1 MTKVRAETGRHGEE
15 LAAHY
20 LTRQG
25 YRIIARNY
33 RVPCG
38 EVDIIGLDNGVLAFV
53 EVKTRTG
60 FVFGPPAESVTF
72 RKRQQIS
79 KAALVYLGQ
88 QRLMDHPARFDV
100 VSVLLRKG
108 AEPQVEVIKNAFD
121 LSYAG

>member
-1 MTKVRAETGRHGEE
+1 MTKTKGDIGRYGEE

-20 LTRQG
+20 LVRRG
-25 YRIIARNY
+25 YRIIAQNY

-38 EVDIIGLDNGVLAFV
+38 EVDIIAQDNEVLVFV

-60 FVFGPPAESVTF
+60 SGFGAPAEAVTF

-88 QRLMDHPARFDV
+88 QRLLDRPARFDV
-100 VSVLLRKG
+100 VSVLLRNG
-108 AEPQVEVIKNAFD
+108 FVPRIEVIKNAFEI
-121 LSYAG
+121 SYAG